1 MSTIRRAV
9 RRNSSK
15 GDKQLSNFS
24 RRDLLN
30 VAGLSIASAAFAPLA
45 YSAEM
50 THYARIEAALA
61 NRPTDRTPLGFWWHW
76 ANKDRSPRRLAEMAV
91 RLQQRLDMDFIKF
104 SPYGLYS
111 VVDWGVQLNVRGGS
125 DTPILAESPIEKP
138 DDWLK
143 IKPVRS
149 DAGEYLIVLEAQ
161 RIAIEMLG
169 GRVPFVQT
177 VFSPLTSAS
186 KIAGPGK
193 FLRYMQDS
201 PQQLHTALAAITETT
216 RSFVERVVAGGADG
230 IFFANQWAGVDLLSP
245 ELYDE
250 FSKPYDLQM
259 LEPLKGKT
267 WFNIYHLHAHDIN
280 FDSVLDY
287 PVEAFNWHDR
297 DYGPSIAEMRKRTDK
312 CLIGGITPSAG
323 GPLVAGSTADVDREV
338 TDAIQQSGGTGF
350 ILGPGEVV
358 DPSAKPENVDQVL
371 KSILSAARS

>member
-1 MSTIRRAV
+1 M
-9 RRNSSK
+9 
-15 GDKQLSNFS
+15 
-24 RRDLLN
+24 
-30 VAGLSIASAAFAPLA
+30 A

-50 THYARIEAALA
+50 SHRARIEAALA
-61 NRPTDRTPLGFWWHW
+61 NLPTDRTPLSFWWHW
-76 ANKDRSPRRLAEMAV
+76 ANQDRSPRRLAELAV
-91 RLQQRLDMDFIKF
+91 RLQQRLDMDFVKF

-125 DTPILAESPIEKP
+125 NTPILAESPIQKP

-143 IKPVRS
+143 ITPVRS

-161 RIAIEMLG
+161 RIALEMLNG
-169 GRVPFVQT
+169 DVPFVQT

-193 FLRYMQDS
+193 LVQYIQDS
-201 PQQLHTALAAITETT
+201 PRQVHAALEAITETS
-216 RSFVERVVAGGADG
+216 RSFVERVVSGGADG
-230 IFFANQWAGVDLLSP
+230 VFFANQWAGVDLLTP
-245 ELYDE
+245 DLYNE

-280 FDSVLDY
+280 FDGVLDY
-287 PVEAFNWHDR
+287 PVEAFNWHDQ
-297 DYGPSIAEMRKRTDK
+297 DYGPSIAEMRMRTDK

-323 GPLVAGSTADVDREV
+323 GPLVTGSTADVDREV
-338 TDAIQQSGGTGF
+338 MDAIQQSGGTGF

-358 DPSAKPENVDQVL
+358 DPSSKPENVDQIL
-371 KSILSAARS
+371 KSVLSAA

>member
-24 RRDLLN
+24 RRDFLN
-30 VAGLSIASAAFAPLA
+30 VAGLSTASAAFAPLA

-61 NRPTDRTPLGFWWHW
+61 NRPTDRTPLSFWWHW

-91 RLQQRLDMDFIKF
+91 RLQQRLDMDFVKF

-111 VVDWGVQLNVRGGS
+111 VVDWGVQLNVRGGP

-169 GRVPFVQT
+169 GHVPFVQT

-193 FLRYMQDS
+193 LLRYMQDS
-201 PQQLHTALAAITETT
+201 PQQLHTALEAITETT

-230 IFFANQWAGVDLLSP
+230 IFFANQWAGVDLLPP

-297 DYGPSIAEMRKRTDK
+297 DYGPSIAEMRERTDK

-323 GPLVAGSTADVDREV
+323 GPLVVGSTADVDREV
-338 TDAIQQSGGTGF
+338 ADAIQQSGGTGF